1 MRYIEGIN
9 RKSKIAFPEY
19 IDEYIT
25 EDNPVRMIDAFVE
38 SLDMIELGFTNTTP
52 KDRGR
57 PGYNP
62 RDLLKLYI
70 YGYMNKITSSRNL
83 EKATQT
89 NIEVMWLLRRLTP
102 DFKSIS
108 DFRKDNKEA
117 INLVFKQFV
126 ALCKEW
132 DLFGKEVVAVDGSKF
147 RASNSKK
154 NNFNAKSLNR
164 KIKYLEEKIEKYMV
178 EIEENDDKEALDRKP
193 SKEEIKDR
201 INELKERKAKYEAY
215 KEEIEK
221 GNTTEISITDPDS
234 RLMAVNNN
242 GIDVCYNVQT
252 VVDSKHKLV
261 VDCEII
267 NNPTDHGMLSIM
279 SKSAKEIFDAEELK
293 VLADKGYYNAA
304 DLKICEN
311 ENIITYVAKQV
322 FPNST
327 GEEEFYLDKF
337 KYDKEENVYICPKG
351 EKLYTSRR
359 KPIDENTKVIAYK
372 NYDACGKCEFKDKC
386 TKDKKGRRIRRS
398 IDQDYLDTVD
408 KRTSENREFY
418 RQRQMIVEHPFGT
431 VKRGFGITYFLTKG
445 LKSVKA
451 EASLAFLAYN
461 MKRVINILGM
471 KEIIR
476 RLTGRRVPVNP
487 LISNNTTLYTNINLL
502 IA

>member
-19 IDEYIT
+19 IDDYIS
-25 EDNPVRMIDAFVE
+25 EDNPVRIIDAFVA
-38 SLDMIELGFTNTTP
+38 SLDMIALGFKNAVP
-52 KDRGR
+52 KDKGR
-57 PGYNP
+57 PSYDP
-62 RDLLKLYI
+62 KDLLKLYI
-70 YGYMNKITSSRNL
+70 YGYMNRITSSRTL

-154 NNFNAKSLNR
+154 NNFNTKSLNR
-164 KIKYLEEKIEKYMV
+164 KIKYLEEKTEKYMA
-178 EIEENDDKEALDRKP
+178 EIEENDDKESLDRKP
-193 SKEEIKDR
+193 NKEEIKEKIR
-201 INELKERKAKYEAY
+201 ELKERKEKYEAY
-215 KEEIEK
+215 KEEIENGK
-221 GNTTEISITDPDS
+221 TTETSTTDPDS

-242 GIDVCYNVQT
+242 GVDVCYNVQT
-252 VVDSKHKLV
+252 VVDGRHKLV
-261 VDCEII
+261 VDCDVI
-267 NNPTDHGMLSIM
+267 NNPTDHGMLSKM
-279 SKSAKEIFDAEELK
+279 AKSAKEIFDVEELK
-293 VLADKGYYNAA
+293 TLADKGYYNAV
-304 DLKICEN
+304 DLKICEK

-351 EKLYTSRR
+351 ERLYSRR
-359 KPIDENTKVIAYK
+359 QKPIDENTKEIVYR
-372 NYDACGKCEFKDKC
+372 NFEACGKCEFKDKC
-386 TKDKKGRRIRRS
+386 TKDTKGRRIRRS
-398 IDQDYLDTVD
+398 IDQDCLDIVD
-408 KRTSENREFY
+408 ERTSENKEFY
-418 RQRQMIVEHPFGT
+418 RQRQMIVEHPFKT
-431 VKRGFGITYFLTKG
+431 VKRGFGITYFLTRG
-445 LKSVKA
+445 LESVKA
-451 EASLAFLAYN
+451 EASLAFLAYD
-461 MKRVINILGM
+461 MKRVINILGIR
-471 KEIIR
+471 EIIR
-476 RLTGRRVPVNP
+476 RLTGKKAPVNP
-487 LISNNTTLYTNINLL
+487 LFSKHAILFGNIKQL